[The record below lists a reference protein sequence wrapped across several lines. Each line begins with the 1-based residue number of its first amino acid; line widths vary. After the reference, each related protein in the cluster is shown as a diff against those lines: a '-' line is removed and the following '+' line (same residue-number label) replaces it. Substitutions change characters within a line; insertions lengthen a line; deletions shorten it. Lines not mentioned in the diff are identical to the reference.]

1 MAPATRRRMPAPQ
14 RREVILAAAEE
25 TFGRCG
31 YHGASLDDVA
41 HAAGVSKA
49 LIYEHFASKREL
61 HGSLLD
67 AQAAEIFARVEA
79 AVQSGEDGEQR
90 LRNGIDAF
98 LAFVEEHREA
108 WRALFRDASDP
119 EVVALVAQVQRR
131 ATGVIARL
139 IASGPSAAAVD
150 DGGAGLEIHAQMLS
164 GAVQSLATWWQDHRE
179 VPREILVDRAIEF
192 CWHGVERHAEAAEA
206 AAVPVSAPAR

>member
-1 MAPATRRRMPAPQ
+1 MPAPQ

-67 AQAAEIFARVEA
+67 ARAAEIFARVEA
-79 AVQSGEDGEQR
+79 AVQGGEDGEQR

-98 LAFVEEHREA
+98 LEFVEEHRDA

-119 EVVALVAQVQRR
+119 EVGPLVARVQRR

-139 IASGPSAAAVD
+139 IASGPTAAAVD

-164 GAVQSLATWWQDHRE
+164 GAVQSLATWWHDHDE
-179 VPREILVDRAIEF
+179 VPRELLVDRAIEF
-192 CWHGVERHAEAAEA
+192 CWHGVERRAQEG
-206 AAVPVSAPAR
+206 AAVPVSSPAR